1 MIWTRLALSP
11 SQQLMTR
18 PWMKGKYSAIEENY
32 SSDRGLCLVWGAL
45 SWALAVKGQSS
56 EADLLNLE
64 D

>member
-1 MIWTRLALSP
+1 
-11 SQQLMTR
+11 MTR